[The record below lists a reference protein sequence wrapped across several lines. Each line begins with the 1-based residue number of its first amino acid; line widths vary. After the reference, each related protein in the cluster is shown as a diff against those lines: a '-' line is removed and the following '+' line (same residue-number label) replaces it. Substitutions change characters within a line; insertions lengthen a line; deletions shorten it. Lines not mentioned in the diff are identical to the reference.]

1 MSRNITETLWIG
13 LLSLVLSAGIAT
25 AQSTGV
31 AASQATS
38 STAAKSNDPKD
49 LKEITPQLAPKSTSP
64 FQFDLGLPTW
74 ASGINGVAGVK
85 GVQGNV
91 YQSFSSIWNHLDY
104 VIPLAMDARYQK
116 WGFHVDGQ
124 IVQLEQTFNTRGL
137 LYLSGTLRMQQAFC
151 NFDLDYRVLDTG
163 RWQVDP
169 YIGGRYNYM
178 SLSGNLN
185 SRFPA
190 LVPNISETGSTSWVD
205 PILGVNTKV
214 HIYKPLSFLM
224 LGDVGGF
231 GVGSHITY
239 QFYGAGEVQVTRNI
253 YMDLGY
259 RYLYTNYSSGGFTY
273 NVDMK
278 GPELTMGANF

>member
-1 MSRNITETLWIG
+1 MTFNFLRVIG
-13 LLSLVLSAGIAT
+13 MCLCTIIVSHGLVM
-25 AQSTGV
+25 AQSANG
-31 AASQATS
+31 ATS
-38 STAAKSNDPKD
+38 LSGPTPPVKSSDP
-49 LKEITPQLAPKSTSP
+49 KEITPVLAEKSTNPSP
-64 FQFDLGLPTW
+64 FQFDIGLPTW

-91 YQSFSSIWNHLDY
+91 YQSFSSIWDHLDY
-104 VIPLAMDARYQK
+104 VFPLAMDVRYQK
-116 WGFHVDGQ
+116 WGFHLDGQ
-124 IVQLEQTFNTRGL
+124 IVQLEQTFNTRGV
-137 LYLSGTLRMQQAFC
+137 LYLSGTLRMQQAFA
-151 NFDLDYRVLDTG
+151 NFDLDYRVLDTD

-185 SRFPA
+185 SRFPK
-190 LVPNISETGSTSWVD
+190 VIPNISETGSTSWVD
-205 PILGVNTKV
+205 PILGVNSKV
-214 HIYKPLSFLM
+214 HIYKPFSLLM

-231 GVGSHITY
+231 GAGSHITY
-239 QFYGAGEVQVTRNI
+239 QFYGAGEVQLTRRM

-278 GPELTMGANF
+278 GPQLTIGANF